1 MTWFFAA
8 AVIVLLAAH
17 VTAAVYLA
25 DSFTRARRRRV
36 EGTPADLGLRYEEV
50 QFGAADGTQ
59 LLGWFMESPGARATV
74 VLVHDVDGTRADRAH
89 GLMTLQRDYL
99 HRGMNVLAF
108 DLRGRGE
115 SAGMR
120 DTLGAREIDDVA
132 AAVRFAHQRVA
143 HLPVVLHGFGLGGSL
158 AIVSAARGLD
168 VDLVIADSPFTSAR
182 AYLHRRWRG
191 IPQPTFSLALRL
203 ARQRFDA
210 DPDAVQPLVAVAESS
225 RVPVLFIHGEADRI
239 APVSH
244 SLNIAAASLN
254 PKNEVWRVPAVGHCT
269 AYRRVPDA
277 YMRHCLEFIERAL
290 PSRRASV
297 AAAS

>member
-1 MTWFFAA
+1 MAWFVVAA
-8 AVIVLLAAH
+8 LGVLFAAH
-17 VTAAVYLA
+17 VTAAVFLA

-36 EGTPADLGLRYEEV
+36 EGTPADLGLRYDEV
-50 QFGAADGTQ
+50 QFTAADGVH
-59 LLGWFMESPGARATV
+59 LLGWFLESPGARATV
-74 VLVHDVDGTRADRAH
+74 VLVHDADGTRSDRAH

-99 HRGMNVLAF
+99 QRGMNVLAF

-120 DTLGAREIDDVA
+120 DTLGAREVEDVA
-132 AAVRFAHQRVA
+132 AAVKFAHQRVP

-158 AIVSAARGLD
+158 AIVGASQGLE

-191 IPQPTFSLALRL
+191 IPRPTFSLALRL
-203 ARQRFDA
+203 ARKRFGA

-225 RVPVLFIHGEADRI
+225 CVPILFIHGEADRI
-239 APVSH
+239 APVAH

-254 PKNEVWRVPAVGHCT
+254 PKNEVWRVPAAGHCI
-269 AYRRVPDA
+269 AYRRTPDA
-277 YMRHCLEFIERAL
+277 YMRHCLDFIERAL
-290 PSRRASV
+290 PTRRVSI